1 MSTGVQK
8 DKFFRQ
14 NVIGIS
20 SVEFLWGL
28 GLPVVVE
35 STFLQIFLKKLG
47 ASSFVIGLIPFF
59 FFIGISVFALL
70 GSYYTTGMAFKRN
83 AVILLH
89 LVSGCSL
96 LFIGTSFFLFSEI
109 SQILISFFFFYA
121 VFSVCVGMTLPVWLN
136 FLVKIFP
143 EDKSVVGLAFM
154 LIAQNLGKLVGSLL
168 IVRVVERYALSIESA
183 AIVFLTV
190 GLVFSL
196 GSLFF
201 FGTREMRADSR
212 ATESEKSSFYRY
224 VIDSSRL
231 LLSNKNYLTF
241 LAADF
246 DIYVIITVISFYA
259 NYATS
264 HCGIEPAIAAGFFV
278 AFIYTGAIA
287 ANIFLGTLDL
297 LALKQKYIVSKIS
310 SVTGLALLV
319 VICNMWGFFLVSF
332 LIGLSRGTR
341 MLAYAPSVKKLSGL
355 QDSTSYFAIGPILTL
370 PLATMLPLATG
381 RFLDHFSFL
390 QADAY
395 RIVFAAGIFMILI
408 TLLFI
413 LKTDFEVEKMNVEHR
428 TSNVQHRMK

>member
-1 MSTGVQK
+1 MSAGVQK
-8 DKFFRQ
+8 DRFFRQ

-59 FFIGISVFALL
+59 
-70 GSYYTTGMAFKRN
+70 
-83 AVILLH
+83 
-89 LVSGCSL
+89 
-96 LFIGTSFFLFSEI
+96 
-109 SQILISFFFFYA
+109 
-121 VFSVCVGMTLPVWLN
+121 
-136 FLVKIFP
+136 
-143 EDKSVVGLAFM
+143 
-154 LIAQNLGKLVGSLL
+154 
-168 IVRVVERYALSIESA
+168 
-183 AIVFLTV
+183 
-190 GLVFSL
+190 
-196 GSLFF
+196 
-201 FGTREMRADSR
+201 
-212 ATESEKSSFYRY
+212 
-224 VIDSSRL
+224 
-231 LLSNKNYLTF
+231 
-241 LAADF
+241 
-246 DIYVIITVISFYA
+246 FYA

-310 SVTGLALLV
+310 SVTALALLT
-319 VICNMWGFFLVSF
+319 VICTMWGFFLVSF

-370 PLATMLPLATG
+370 PLATLLPLATG

-395 RIVFAAGIFMILI
+395 RIVFMVGIFLILVA
-408 TLLFI
+408 LLFI
-413 LKTDFEVEKMNVEHR
+413 VKTDFEVEKMNVEHR